1 MDAIIILI
9 VSALAGM
16 AAFYI
21 SIVMGKGGVFGSAV
35 VTLTAG
41 VLFRYLE
48 MEGLITITGLAVVA
62 TTASYAGMVA
72 QKNVENLKE
81 MAVVGLISGAL
92 YIAGGNVFVG
102 VGGRLGTIAAIAC
115 FAWIG
120 FKKITGKGF
129 SSVKAHY

>member
-1 MDAIIILI
+1 MDVIIILI
-9 VSALAGM
+9 VSVLAGM

-21 SIVMGKGGVFGSAV
+21 SAVMGKGGVFGSAV
-35 VTLTAG
+35 VTLIAG

-62 TTASYAGMVA
+62 TTAGYAGMVA
-72 QKNVENLKE
+72 QKNVANLKE

-92 YIAGGNVFVG
+92 YIAGANVFAG

-129 SSVKAHY
+129 SSVKTHY

>member
-1 MDAIIILI
+1 MEAIIILI
-9 VSALAGM
+9 VSVLAGM

-21 SIVMGKGGVFGSAV
+21 SAVMGKGGVFGSAV
-35 VTLTAG
+35 VTLIAG
-41 VLFRYLE
+41 ILFRYLE

-81 MAVVGLISGAL
+81 MAVVGLIVGAL
-92 YIAGGNVFVG
+92 FIAGSNVYVG
-102 VGGRLGTIAAIAC
+102 VGGRLGVIAAISC

-129 SSVKAHY
+129 TSFKTHY